1 MSASNPRRRPR
12 SDIESDDDDGTPRRS
27 QSSTPSDS
35 AKRPRTNG
43 YHRDEQSE
51 SPEPEEPRANRIR
64 RGKGRAYNAEDE
76 DQDENGA
83 NPEDFQ
89 PGAIVRVKLRNFVT
103 YENAEFFPGPSMNM
117 VIGPNGTG
125 KSSLVCAICIGLG
138 WGTINLGRAK
148 DFGEFVKHDTKAAQ
162 IEIELQ
168 KRPKEPEN
176 HVVRV
181 RITKDGNTRDWWLN
195 DRKTSLK
202 AVQKLVRDFSIQID
216 NLCQFLPQEKVS
228 EFAGLSP
235 VDLLRETQR
244 AAAPPQM
251 LEWHE
256 SLKDLRKTEKVL
268 ELQQS
273 ADREQLANWENRQ
286 QNLQAEVQKMKEREV
301 ILTEIKHL
309 QRTVPWVEYRVARD
323 EYKVRSQVKKEAQ
336 RRLKELQ
343 AEVQPTMNRINAK
356 KEYHKQISKV
366 VSERKAAVLSAEREA
381 DDKVHEME
389 LLTDAIEKHTA
400 DVEAEGKRHQS
411 QKIAVAKVQKSITDM
426 KSKLHDEQIEFDG
439 PAWNERI
446 RAKETELRSLKEEI
460 EDLEASNREKT
471 FQGKEIRDKIEN
483 AKIELAAFD
492 TQEGQQLNKL
502 ERTAK
507 EAAVA
512 WKWLQDNRDQF
523 REEVYGPPLVT
534 CSLKDPRYANAVE
547 ALLGKNDFLAFT
559 TQNLDDMK
567 KLSDQF
573 VGVMGLS
580 DVTIRSTS
588 GGLSQQRSLSA
599 QDLQRLGLDGWAIDF
614 IDGPEPVLSMLCN
627 SRKLDNSP
635 VALRDSSDEN
645 IYNEIVA
652 GEKVTHWVTGST
664 FYQVSRR
671 KEYGPGAVSTTS
683 KNVSDAANWTDQ
695 PVDASAKR
703 EVQERIDAMGSDF
716 EALKSEIK
724 PLRTALTQ
732 KKELLPEINNEIK
745 RMSKEKGDLQKVYNE
760 QQSLPSKIER
770 EERLLKMKQGGFA
783 EIREEIHKIN
793 VRHDHAV
800 MQKCKL
806 AVQYKDLVK
815 KIRASHEAVL
825 EARVMLIEAESD
837 VAGLGERN
845 VDILR
850 QLAEEERRRDD
861 AQTQLEQFKEIANQ
875 ALEAVT
881 AIQADPDNE
890 QYLEG
895 WRNLAPEITVDQLQ
909 AQILTEE
916 TKLEFVV
923 ASNPNAINEYNKRK
937 GDVDR
942 LSRKVGETDEKLESM
957 GRRITEIRELWE
969 PELDTLI
976 AEISDAFSHNFEQ
989 IGCAG
994 EVSIHKDDDF
1004 DLWAIQIKVKFRENE
1019 DLQILDSHRQS
1030 GGERSVSTIF
1040 FLMSLQSLAQ
1050 APFRVVDEINQ
1061 GMDPRNERMVHERMV
1076 EIACKEHTSQY
1087 FLITPK
1093 LLTGLRY
1100 DKRMKVLCIASGA
1113 WMPENY
1119 KKLDVSK
1126 IIGIKRSLMAAG

>member
-1 MSASNPRRRPR
+1 MSAPNARRRPR
-12 SDIESDDDDGTPRRS
+12 SDIESDDDGDLVRHS
-27 QSSTPSDS
+27 QSSTPSES
-35 AKRPRTNG
+35 SKRARTNG
-43 YHRDEQSE
+43 YHNDQQSE
-51 SPEPEEPRANRIR
+51 SPEPEAPRANGIR
-64 RGKGRAYNAEDE
+64 RGKGRAYNTEQE
-76 DQDENGA
+76 GEDENGVS
-83 NPEDFQ
+83 PDDFQ

-103 YENAEFFPGPSMNM
+103 YESAEFFPGPSMNM

-148 DFGEFVKHDTKAAQ
+148 DFGEYVKHNTKAAE

-235 VDLLRETQR
+235 IDLLRETQR

-256 SLKDLRKTEKVL
+256 SLKELRKAEKTL

-286 QNLQAEVQKMKEREV
+286 QNLQAEVQKLKERDV

-323 EYKVRSQVKKEAQ
+323 EYKVRSRIKKEAQ
-336 RRLKELQ
+336 RRLRELE
-343 AEVQPTMNRINAK
+343 AEVQPIMDQINAK
-356 KEYHKQISKV
+356 EQYSRQIANV
-366 VSERKAAVLSAEREA
+366 VSQRKAAVVSAEREA
-381 DDKVHEME
+381 DAKVHEME
-389 LLTDAIEKHTA
+389 LLTEAIEKHTA
-400 DVEAEGKRHQS
+400 DVEAESKRHQS
-411 QKIAVAKVQKSITDM
+411 QKVAVAKVQKSITDM
-426 KSKLHDEQIEFDG
+426 KSKLHDETVQFDG

-446 RAKETELRSLKEEI
+446 RAKENELRDLRAEI
-460 EDLEASNREKT
+460 DDLEASNREKT
-471 FQGKEIRDKIEN
+471 LQGKDNRKKVDE
-483 AKIELAAFD
+483 AKINLAAFD
-492 TQEGQQLNKL
+492 TQQGQQLSKL
-502 ERTAK
+502 ERVAK
-507 EAAVA
+507 HAAIA
-512 WKWLQDNRDQF
+512 WRWVQDNRDQF
-523 REEVYGPPLVT
+523 QEEVYGPPLVT

-547 ALLGKNDFLAFT
+547 AFLGKNDFFAFT
-559 TQNLDDMK
+559 TQNLNDMK
-567 KLSDQF
+567 KLSNQLTGTMD
-573 VGVMGLS
+573 LS
-580 DVTIRSTS
+580 DITVRSIS
-588 GGLSQQRSLSA
+588 GGLSTQRSLSA
-599 QDLQRLGLDGWAIDF
+599 QEMRRLGLDGWAIDF
-614 IDGPEPVLSMLCN
+614 IDGPEPVLAMLCN
-627 SRKLDNSP
+627 SRRLDNSP
-635 VALRDSSDEN
+635 VALYETSDES
-645 IYNEIVA
+645 YNELVA
-652 GEKVTHWVTGST
+652 GEKVTHWITGSN

-671 KEYGPGAVSTTS
+671 KEYGPDAVSTTT
-683 KNVSDAANWTDQ
+683 KHVQDATNWTDQ

-703 EVQERIDAMGSDF
+703 DVQDRIDALDRDF
-716 EALKSEIK
+716 EVLKREIK
-724 PLRTALTQ
+724 PLRTAIAQ
-732 KKELLPEINNEIK
+732 KKEQLPDLSNEIK
-745 RMSKEKGDLQKVYNE
+745 RMSKEKGDLQRIYNE

-770 EERLLKMKQGGFA
+770 EERLLKTKQGGFA

-806 AVQYKDLVK
+806 ALQYKDLVK
-815 KIRASHEAVL
+815 KIRASHEAVV
-825 EARVMLIEAESD
+825 EARVMAIEANSD
-837 VAGLGERN
+837 VAGLTERN
-845 VDILR
+845 ADIVR
-850 QLAEEERRRDD
+850 QLAEEKRRRDE
-861 AQTQLEQFKEIANQ
+861 AQSQLDQFKEIANQ
-875 ALEAVT
+875 ALEAVS
-881 AIQADPDNE
+881 AIQADPENE
-890 QYLEG
+890 EYLEG
-895 WRNLAPEITVDQLQ
+895 WRSLAPEITVDQLQ
-909 AQILTEE
+909 AQILTET

-942 LSRKVGETDEKLESM
+942 LTRKVAETDEKLESM
-957 GRRITEIRELWE
+957 RRNITEIRELWE

-976 AEISDAFSHNFEQ
+976 AAISDAFSHNFEQ

-994 EVSIHKDDDF
+994 EVGIHKDDDF

-1076 EIACKEHTSQY
+1076 EIACKEYTSQY

-1119 KKLDVSK
+1119 KKLDVSN
-1126 IIGIKRSLMAAG
+1126 IIGIKRSLLAAA